1 MGDQCEK
8 NHAFMAEQCPAAC
21 NYCEN
26 AGLFAT
32 PSSWQLD
39 FVCKDHTGTSHLAI
53 KPGTFSGA
61 AEELPAGCEFR
72 CRDNMTSCATIAQD
86 GLCEKKDVASVVRF
100 QCPQSCGVCKALSL
114 PTEPSYP
121 RHKCAHEEG
130 DAPSHKDHCGGWASS
145 GECVRNFAFMK
156 LSCEFSCG
164 LCSLDGSTPAE
175 YRKILKPPAKT
186 TSGGAKKKKKKVKK
200 SVGTAA
206 AEANTDAAE
215 GGTTK
220 ASVSATAAV
229 ESVEAKGAP
238 TEPPKEAPKEEAP
251 KKKKA
256 AEASPKADKPK
267 PAKDAPAKPTKKK
280 GWMSGLA
287 DAVGGAFKGGKKGG
301 GPKDEA

>member
-1 MGDQCEK
+1 MQGAL
-8 NHAFMAEQCPAAC
+8 NMRR
-21 NYCEN
+21 
-26 AGLFAT
+26 GL
-32 PSSWQLD
+32 
-39 FVCKDHTGTSHLAI
+39 VLAMLLSVTDAQRGS
-53 KPGTFSGA
+53 K
-61 AEELPAGCEFR
+61 FR
-72 CRDNMTSCATIAQD
+72 CRDKEPKCSEWATTGECEKPRLHGRAMPSSMQLLRRTQASSRRLRAGSLTSCARTTRAHRTWRSNPARSAGQQRSCRLAASSAAVDNMTSCATIAQD

-100 QCPQSCGVCKALSL
+100 QCPQSCRRVQGTLS

-145 GECVRNFAFMK
+145 GECAQLAFMK

-206 AEANTDAAE
+206 AEANTDTAE
-215 GGTTK
+215 GGTTRRAFPQRQRWSRWRRRELRRNRS
-220 ASVSATAAV
+220 ASA
-229 ESVEAKGAP
+229 
-238 TEPPKEAPKEEAP
+238 KEEAP

-256 AEASPKADKPK
+256 VEASCE
-267 PAKDAPAKPTKKK
+267 
-280 GWMSGLA
+280 G
-287 DAVGGAFKGGKKGG
+287 
-301 GPKDEA
+301 